1 MLSFDGVGEE
11 VFFDSAEYFLL
22 SSEEPV
28 VVKEDL
34 LNGNLGFEVWLKEPQ
49 SVNERRYRFLRRMG
63 FVELARASKE
73 EESDEMM
80 GLERVVE
87 CSGTVSS
94 CYTPRVEENLV
105 CYGRELSCEEANCGF
120 DELEQDQVCNL
131 SVALEGET
139 YRSHVKECRIFH
151 MDKKNLRNW
160 WKKFIKNKRM
170 GTRGTKVLKPICETP
185 NVNRMKVH
193 QKKKKCME
201 LSAVYVGQ
209 EIQAHEG
216 FIWSMKFSPDG
227 QYLASGGEDGVIRI
241 WRVMQA
247 DASCKEKES
256 LHAQAQF
263 GGRRGK
269 GGKKRSHLS
278 VVVPDKVFQIEELPL
293 QEFHGHTSD
302 VLDLACV
309 FFHHRRIKLSVY
321 GKWAAMNVLVFSNT
335 MITGFIVGCVTG
347 TCRFYGA
354 SDGNLQLTTVINFR
368 GRNKSS
374 SNKITGIQFNQEDS
388 QRVMITSE
396 DCKVRILD
404 GTDIVRKY
412 RGNKSTKLAPR
423 RQTRL
428 PFKKQKVDSGTV
440 KHFEID
446 PARLMYRSNILGVIK
461 TVLELELGDRHI
473 WQLEKT
479 PFWPMVD
486 AIRVHRLDPRAY
498 IKCDAMVCRIIHM
511 YHPGDEKFYIGGVGL
526 PLRNND
532 IHLMFGIKC
541 GKDNLDLAQS
551 VKEDN
556 LDDREVHDVTQSVAV
571 DGSNHRTPSNNWSG
585 RENGTGGDTS
595 GKIAHQ
601 PSSHA
606 GRDEDVHKSIIELIE
621 DMDEV
626 EDLTVDDAKRYSSA
640 LVWDGGDNGMQVHF
654 TDVQDLVQQNSIH
667 GNKQWVVDHHTN
679 YVKPKVGT
687 KDMRTEQFD
696 GALVSVVDCPE

>member
-22 SSEEPV
+22 SSEESV
-28 VVKEDL
+28 AVKEDL

-49 SVNERRYRFLRRMG
+49 SVKERRDRFLRRMG

-80 GLERVVE
+80 GLERIVE
-87 CSGTVSS
+87 CSGTVSC
-94 CYTPRVEENLV
+94 CYTPQVEENLV

-131 SVALEGET
+131 SVALEGES
-139 YRSHVKECRIFH
+139 YRSHVKECKIFD

-170 GTRGTKVLKPICETP
+170 RTRGTEVLKPICETP
-185 NVNRMKVH
+185 KVNRMKVH
-193 QKKKKCME
+193 QKKKKYME

-256 LHAQAQF
+256 LHAQAKF

-269 GGKKRSHLS
+269 EGEKRSHPS

-302 VLDLACV
+302 VLDLAWSKSNCLLSSSKDKTVRLWQVGCNECISV
-309 FFHHRRIKLSVY
+309 FQHNDYVTCIQFNPVNENYFMSGSIDGKVRIWGVTERQVVDWADVRDVVTAICY
-321 GKWAAMNVLVFSNT
+321 HPDGK
-335 MITGFIVGCVTG
+335 GFIVGSVTG

-396 DCKVRILD
+396 DSKVRILD

-412 RGNKSTKLAPR
+412 RGLAKSGSQLSASFTS
-423 RQTRL
+423 T
-428 PFKKQKVDSGTV
+428 G
-440 KHFEID
+440 
-446 PARLMYRSNILGVIK
+446 
-461 TVLELELGDRHI
+461 RHI
-473 WQLEKT
+473 ISVGKDSRVYVWNYDDPCISSSTQSNSVRSCEHFFLEGVSLAIPWSNNNTTTTTQSREKGCSDCCLQMSQDQQHKPSSSSSSSSSGRFSLGNWLFSVDVSCSSKSSVT
-479 PFWPMVD
+479 WPEENLPSWDVHTAEHHHHEAVSATWGLVIVTAGWDGM
-486 AIRVHRLDPRAY
+486 IRTFHNY
-498 IKCDAMVCRIIHM
+498 
-511 YHPGDEKFYIGGVGL
+511 GL
-526 PLRNND
+526 P
-532 IHLMFGIKC
+532 
-541 GKDNLDLAQS
+541 
-551 VKEDN
+551 
-556 LDDREVHDVTQSVAV
+556 VT
-571 DGSNHRTPSNNWSG
+571 T
-585 RENGTGGDTS
+585 
-595 GKIAHQ
+595 
-601 PSSHA
+601 
-606 GRDEDVHKSIIELIE
+606 
-621 DMDEV
+621 
-626 EDLTVDDAKRYSSA
+626 
-640 LVWDGGDNGMQVHF
+640 
-654 TDVQDLVQQNSIH
+654 
-667 GNKQWVVDHHTN
+667 
-679 YVKPKVGT
+679 
-687 KDMRTEQFD
+687 
-696 GALVSVVDCPE
+696 